1 MVNDDL
7 TELEDIF
14 DTDTVVVDGRDRSSN
29 ELSGGNGETTMEI
42 QVPLTTSMLAWLI
55 CCRFWRSHCY
65 CGIMLLLLLL
75 VTRRNADA
83 WDCIYVFYN
92 VLCWCC
98 CRQIS
103 ILVVF
108 AGTLASQ

>member
-83 WDCIYVFYN
+83 WDCIYMFSATLRVGA
-92 VLCWCC
+92 
-98 CRQIS
+98 
-103 ILVVF
+103 VVDRYLYLQ
-108 AGTLASQ
+108 GHWHRSN